1 MESYD
6 FCGWATRNDV
16 KCSDGRTIRKD
27 AFKHNDGQSVPLVWN
42 HQHNENFNVLGH
54 AMLENR
60 PEGVYAYCKFNDT
73 ESGQNAKLLVENG
86 DITQLSIYANQ
97 LRQQNG
103 DVLHGMIREVSLVLA
118 GANPEAHIE
127 NIIKHNDGEDPYV
140 CDDEGYIYSGE
151 EICMY
156 HADTETKKETKEM
169 ATEEKVEK
177 TEKSEKTIAEVVD
190 TMNEDQ
196 KNALYT
202 LVGKALEEGKNTKSE
217 GDNEMKQN
225 AFEGTA
231 TTANVLS
238 HSDMN
243 EVIAM
248 AKNPGVGSFQTA
260 LKMYVEDNALQH
272 AEGEQLFNPDDI
284 DNPDKNLL
292 PDYVDARPGGP
303 MLLERDQTWVGHV
316 MRGVH
321 KSPISRIRSRYFD
334 IREEDIRAHGYAG
347 RGTKKE
353 LSAAMTILKRT
364 TDPQTVYRKDTL
376 HRDDIIDLESNN
388 GFDVVN
394 YQWKIMRKNLDE
406 EIARAILIGDGRD
419 EGDEMKISENHIRS
433 IWNDD
438 EMYTIHKD
446 IDLAAAKAEL
456 QGTETGAH
464 FGDNYIYAEA
474 IITAALY
481 AREKY
486 KGSGSLELYCTPHL
500 LNVMLLARDLNGRRI
515 YSSKTDLAAALNVV
529 AIHTVEQFEN
539 KVRTDKEAKQ
549 HKLLGMFVNLDDYQ
563 VGSTKGGEIT
573 RFDQF
578 DIDFNQYKYLIET
591 RLSGTLV
598 KPWSAIV
605 LEEPVTEAAGE

>member
-60 PEGVYAYCKFNDT
+60 SEGVYAYCKFNDT

-127 NIIKHNDGEDPYV
+127 NVIKHNDGEDPYV

-151 EICMY
+151 EICIY
-156 HADTETKKETKEM
+156 HADNETKKETKEM

-177 TEKSEKTIAEVVD
+177 TEKSEKTIAEVVE

-202 LVGKALEEGKNTKSE
+202 LVGKALEEGANTKSE

-225 AFEGTA
+225 AFEGDVK
-231 TTANVLS
+231 TANVLT

-260 LKMYVEDNALQH
+260 LKMYVEDNSLQH
-272 AEGEQLFNPDDI
+272 ADGEQLFNPADI
-284 DNPDKNLL
+284 DNPDKDLL

-334 IREEDIRAHGYAG
+334 IRDEDIRAHGYKG
-347 RGTKKE
+347 RGSEKA
-353 LSAAMTILKRT
+353 LSAAMSILKRT

-406 EIARAILIGDGRD
+406 EIARAILIGDGR
-419 EGDEMKISENHIRS
+419 ETGDEMKIEETHIRS

-438 EMYTIHKD
+438 EMYTIHQD
-446 IDLAAAKAEL
+446 IDLAKAKEEL
-456 QGTETGAH
+456 QGTETSAR
-464 FGDNYIYAEA
+464 FGENYIYAES

-529 AIHTVEQFEN
+529 AIHTVEQFDN
-539 KVRTDKEAKQ
+539 KVRTDKEGKQ

-591 RLSGTLV
+591 RLSGALV

-605 LEEPVTEAAGE
+605 LEEPVVEAAG

>member
-60 PEGVYAYCKFNDT
+60 SEGVYAYCKFNDT

-127 NIIKHNDGEDPYV
+127 NVIKHNDGEDPYV

-151 EICMY
+151 EICIY
-156 HADTETKKETKEM
+156 HADNETKKETKEM

-177 TEKSEKTIAEVVD
+177 TEKSEKTIAEVVE

-202 LVGKALEEGKNTKSE
+202 LVGKALEEGANTKSE

-225 AFEGTA
+225 AFEGDVK
-231 TTANVLS
+231 TANVLT

-260 LKMYVEDNALQH
+260 LKMYVEDNSLQH
-272 AEGEQLFNPDDI
+272 ADGEQLFNPADI
-284 DNPDKNLL
+284 DNPDKDLL

-334 IREEDIRAHGYAG
+334 IRDEDIRAHGYKG
-347 RGTKKE
+347 RGNEKA
-353 LSAAMTILKRT
+353 LSAAMSILKRT

-376 HRDDIIDLESNN
+376 HRDDIIDLDSNN
-388 GFDVVN
+388 GFDVVG
-394 YQWKIMRKNLDE
+394 YQWKIMRKNLEE
-406 EIARAILIGDGRD
+406 EIARAILIGDGR
-419 EGDEMKISENHIRS
+419 ETGDEMKIEETHIRS

-438 EMYTIHKD
+438 EMYTIHQD
-446 IDLAAAKAEL
+446 IDLAKAKEEL
-456 QGTETGAH
+456 QGTETGVH
-464 FGDNYIYAEA
+464 FGENYIYAES

-529 AIHTVEQFEN
+529 AIHTVEQFDN
-539 KVRTDKEAKQ
+539 KVRTDKGGKQ

-578 DIDFNQYKYLIET
+578 DIDFNQYKYLIEA
-591 RLSGTLV
+591 RLSGALV

-605 LEEPVTEAAGE
+605 LEEPVAEAAGE